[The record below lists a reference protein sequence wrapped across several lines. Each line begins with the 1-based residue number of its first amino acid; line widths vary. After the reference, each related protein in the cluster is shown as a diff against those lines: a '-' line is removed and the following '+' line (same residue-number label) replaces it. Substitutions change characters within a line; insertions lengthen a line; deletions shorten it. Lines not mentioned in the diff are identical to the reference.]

1 MKKFFTAGILGS
13 TLLSLIL
20 VFSPAQRVQAQDL
33 TTMLS
38 KFLVDLRSGSLGVNQ
53 PITNIT
59 ATGNVSGAN
68 VLASGTFSTTGRTF
82 FAFPANGTMRI
93 SQNSGATGTQLF
105 INVGTAN
112 PTVTS
117 CGTGAVT
124 TNSTNTAGEV
134 TPTGASDCTLTF
146 GLPNWSNT
154 PFCIVTPETTLEAMS
169 ISAIS
174 VTAFT
179 AHFTTA
185 ANKFMYHCFG
195 GL

>member
-1 MKKFFTAGILGS
+1 MKHWFKNSLLGAM
-13 TLLSLIL
+13 IVAAL
-20 VFSPAQRVQAQDL
+20 VMVSPVQAQDL

-59 ATGNVSGAN
+59 ATGNVAGAN
-68 VLASGTFSTTGRTF
+68 FLASNTFSTVGRSFLRTS
-82 FAFPANGTMRI
+82 ANGMWTL
-93 SQNSGATGTQLF
+93 SQNSGASPSVEV
-105 INVGTAN
+105 NMGTAV

-124 TNSTNTAGEV
+124 AKSTNTAGEV
-134 TPTGASDCTLTF
+134 TPTGASDCTVTF
-146 GLPNWSNT
+146 GLPNWSNQ
-154 PFCIVTPETTLEAMS
+154 PFCIVTPESTLEAMS

-179 AHFTTA
+179 VHYTTA

-195 GL
+195 GI

>member
-1 MKKFFTAGILGS
+1 MKKFLTASLLVT
-13 TLLSLIL
+13 TLLSLMF
-20 VFSPAQRVQAQDL
+20 VFSPTQRVQAQDI

-53 PITNIT
+53 PITNVT
-59 ATGNVSGAN
+59 ATGNVSAAN
-68 VLASGTFSTTGRTF
+68 VLASGTFSRSGATF
-82 FAFPANGTMRI
+82 FAFPSNGTMRI
-93 SQNSGATGTQLF
+93 AQNSGAAGTQLL

-134 TPTGASDCTLTF
+134 TPTGASDCTVTF
-146 GLPNWSNT
+146 GLPNWTNT